1 MVSDDRSSTDPY
13 LDLLKSD
20 NHMLSRRSQ
29 YNGRN
34 DSLSVREEV
43 SGEDTESGETTD
55 TESEESEEEDWQT
68 GPPVD
73 YLENV
78 QVRRYLQWI
87 LTAEGEVMD
96 YHFYYDSPGNGNFNF
111 LSFVIPSNEYGP
123 PPPIL

>member
-1 MVSDDRSSTDPY
+1 MVSDDKSSTDPY

-78 QVRRYLQWI
+78 QVRRYFQWI
-87 LTAEGEVMD
+87 LTAEGKIMD
-96 YHFYYDSPGNGNFNF
+96 YQGFNYRIN
-111 LSFVIPSNEYGP
+111 LFVIFSKLLN
-123 PPPIL
+123 I

>member
-1 MVSDDRSSTDPY
+1 MVSDDKSSTDPY

-34 DSLSVREEV
+34 ALSVREEV
-43 SGEDTESGETTD
+43 RGEDTESGETTD

-73 YLENV
+73 YLEII
-78 QVRRYLQWI
+78 QVRRYFQWI
-87 LTAEGEVMD
+87 LTAEGEIMD
-96 YHFYYDSPGNGNFNF
+96 YHGFNYRVFHKKGYLGIILRMFKNLQSPK
-111 LSFVIPSNEYGP
+111 
-123 PPPIL
+123 